1 MSAAVVAAAE
11 GEATA
16 EATVAAAVAPATVAA
31 AVAPARMGVRRGRW
45 HLRGDVAV
53 QVGCGMAHHEGLQ
66 RAALVGILARPKLV
80 AHLEAR
86 ARGQRG
92 ERGWGGD
99 G

>member
-16 EATVAAAVAPATVAA
+16 EATVAAAVAPAMERCDGEA
-31 AVAPARMGVRRGRW
+31 

>member
-31 AVAPARMGVRRGRW
+31 AVAPAMERCDGEA

>member
-1 MSAAVVAAAE
+1 ME
-11 GEATA
+11 RCDGEA
-16 EATVAAAVAPATVAA
+16 
-31 AVAPARMGVRRGRW
+31 